1 MKQAQLRYLPKIS
14 RKKRLGNSNSRRK
27 MRLTASDS
35 LHSAN
40 RSVPSSVANGTRSL
54 LNLAIQYRSG
64 SSNEFTDSLSHLVAR
79 SRSRNNSSVQSRD
92 MNNEDKC
99 DPTADD

>member
-1 MKQAQLRYLPKIS
+1 
-14 RKKRLGNSNSRRK
+14 